1 VQRLPRFLPRPRLI
15 LRVAALLL
23 LAACH
28 RQPAKTAAR
37 PALQKRASD
46 ESWDSLP
53 SRDAFAGSETCR
65 DCHQKNYERWTHDWH
80 ARALSK
86 AEKTFVAGRFDDAH
100 FKGESSE
107 AWMLRRAN
115 GYVMRTR
122 NREGQLLDYKVD
134 WLIGGK
140 RMQDTVTVFPDG
152 RWQVL
157 PVYYHVTG
165 KGEWV
170 DYNEAKQGRVGPD
183 HPHFWTN
190 FKRTVNKECLECHAT
205 GVDVRYDANA
215 RTWTTSFA
223 DAGVAC
229 EACHGPGA
237 RHAETKAKSDIF
249 RPSKN
254 DISVCGR
261 CHGPHEPLF
270 PLLVSNQQF
279 RPGEHY
285 DDRYQALVITDGTE
299 RSGEF
304 FADGRPSSSS
314 FEYQAVI
321 QSRCYRIGG
330 ATCLSCHTAP
340 HQDHGPNDVKLD
352 AGCRDCH
359 KALDASH
366 SHHHSV
372 SCEDCHMPRIL
383 SGVLDRFPDHA
394 IDIPNPANTIRHG
407 VPNACTNCHRD
418 KQPAEM
424 QKAIELW
431 WPGAANRQARRLLL
445 ADAIDEKTAAA
456 SLEPLTRVVRGEH
469 EAPSLR
475 GAAAVLLAQRFPGDA
490 AAVIVPLLHD
500 RDPLARAK
508 FLEALGYAHTSGIA
522 DPVATLV
529 NDPSVQVRQMAAL
542 VLASLGDPRGVPA
555 LDALASNP
563 ATHALVR
570 PHIMLAINAANH
582 GDLARAKRELELVV
596 SEVPYAVDAQV
607 MLGDIA
613 ARKGDFAAARKDFE
627 EALRFNPSH
636 RGALTRIAALPR

>member
-1 VQRLPRFLPRPRLI
+1 MIRRLA
-15 LRVAALLL
+15 AALLL
-23 LAACH
+23 LLASCH
-28 RQPAKTAAR
+28 RETAHTPARQSAR
-37 PALQKRASD
+37 KHGG
-46 ESWDSLP
+46 ESWDALP

-65 DCHQKNYERWTHDWH
+65 DCHQKNYDHWTRDWH
-80 ARALSK
+80 ARALSR
-86 AEKTFVAGRFDDAH
+86 AEKPYVAGRYNDAH

-107 AWMLRRAN
+107 AWMLRHSDD
-115 GYVMRTR
+115 YVMRTR

-140 RMQDTVTVFPDG
+140 RMQDAVTVFPDG

-157 PVYYHVTG
+157 PIYYHVTG
-165 KGEWV
+165 HGEWV

-205 GVDVRYDANA
+205 GVDVRYDAKA
-215 RTWTTSFA
+215 HTWSTTFA

-229 EACHGPGA
+229 ESCHGPGA

-254 DISVCGR
+254 DMSVCGR

-270 PLLVSNQQF
+270 PLLVANQQF
-279 RPGEHY
+279 RPGERY

-321 QSRCYRIGG
+321 QSRCFRIGG

-340 HQDHGPNDVKLD
+340 HQDHGANDTKLD
-352 AGCRDCH
+352 AACVDCH
-359 KALDASH
+359 KAIDASH
-366 SHHHSV
+366 SHHKSV
-372 SCEDCHMPRIL
+372 SCNDCHMPRIL
-383 SGVLDRFPDHA
+383 SGVLDKFPDHTL
-394 IDIPNPANTIRHG
+394 DIPNPQNTIRHD
-407 VPNACTNCHRD
+407 VPNACTNCHQE
-418 KQPAEM
+418 KPPAEL
-424 QKAIELW
+424 QKTIEAW
-431 WPGAANRQARRLLL
+431 WPGAANRQSRRILL
-445 ADAIDEKTAAA
+445 ADAIDEKTRGA
-456 SLEPLTRVVRGEH
+456 SLGPLTQVVQDLS

-490 AAVIVPLLHD
+490 TRVLAPLLHD
-500 RDPLARAK
+500 RDPLVRAK
-508 FLEALGYAHTSGIA
+508 FVEALGYAHTGDVA
-522 DPVATLV
+522 DPVAALL
-529 NDPSVQVRQMAAL
+529 NDESIQVRQTAAL
-542 VLASLGDPRGVPA
+542 VAASVGDARGVPA
-555 LDALASNP
+555 LEALASNP
-563 ATHALVR
+563 ATRALVR

-582 GDLARAKRELELVV
+582 GDMDRAKRELDFAV
-596 SEVPYAVDAQV
+596 SEVPYAVDALV

-613 ARKGDFAAARKDFE
+613 ARKGDFASAKTEFE

-636 RGALTRIAALPR
+636 RGALGRMAALPR